1 MPLISLPYGTD
12 TLSFD
17 LPQERIKGIL
27 CSDLHDLNSEKSQQ
41 QIVKEALLNPIG
53 TPRLRDLA
61 RNKKKIVILASDHTR
76 PVPSKIIAPLML
88 EEIRQ
93 GNPEAQITF
102 LIATGCH
109 RGTNQSELAEKFGEK
124 LLQTENIYI
133 HDCDDK
139 DNLVNLGSLPSGGE
153 LIINRLAA
161 EADLLVSEGFIEP
174 HFFAGFSGGRKSVL
188 PGIAS
193 RQTVLY
199 NHNSKFIAD
208 QHSRTGIL
216 KGNLIHSDML
226 YAAKAAHLAFICNV
240 IINSKK
246 EVVFATSGDVDLAH
260 KRGCDFL
267 LVHCQAQAL
276 PASIVITTNGGYPLE
291 QNIYQAV
298 KGMTAAE
305 ATVKKD
311 GIIIMLAKSADGHG
325 GDNFFKTF
333 SNEHSLEKM
342 MKSFLDTPP
351 EKTIIDQWQ
360 SQILVRILTKA
371 QVIYVSDAPDE
382 IVRNFHMIPAH
393 SISEALGLA
402 DKLLAKKGI
411 INGDITV
418 IPDGV
423 SVIVTS

>member
-1 MPLISLPYGTD
+1 MPLISFPYGTD
-12 TLSFD
+12 TLSFH
-17 LPQERIKGIL
+17 LPHERIKGIL
-27 CSDLHDLNSEKSQQ
+27 HSNLHNFNSEKSQQ
-41 QIVKEALLNPIG
+41 QIVRESLLNPIG

-93 GNPEAQITF
+93 ENPEAQITF

-109 RGTNQSELAEKFGEK
+109 RGTSPAELAEKFGEK
-124 LLQTENIYI
+124 LLQTENFCI
-133 HDCDDK
+133 HDCDNK
-139 DNLVNLGSLPSGGE
+139 TNLVNLGSLPSGGE
-153 LIINRLAA
+153 LIINRTAA

-208 QHSRTGIL
+208 PHSRTGIL
-216 KGNLIHSDML
+216 KGNLIHNDML

-240 IINSKK
+240 VINSKK

-260 KRGCDFL
+260 KKGCDFL
-267 LVHCQAQAL
+267 LEHCQAQAH
-276 PASIVITTNGGYPLE
+276 PASIVITTNGGYPLD

-325 GDNFFKTF
+325 GDSFFKTF
-333 SNEHSLEKM
+333 SNENSLEKM
-342 MKSFLDTPP
+342 MKNFLDTPP
-351 EKTIIDQWQ
+351 EKTIVDQWQ
-360 SQILVRILTKA
+360 SQILARILIKA
-371 QVIYVSDAPDE
+371 QVIYISDAPDE
-382 IVRNFHMIPAH
+382 MVRNFHMIPAH
-393 SISEALGLA
+393 SISEALSLA
-402 DKLLAKKGI
+402 DKLLAQKGI

-423 SVIVTS
+423 SVIIRP

>member
-17 LPQERIKGIL
+17 LPQERIKVIL

-216 KGNLIHSDML
+216 I
-226 YAAKAAHLAFICNV
+226 
-240 IINSKK
+240 
-246 EVVFATSGDVDLAH
+246 
-260 KRGCDFL
+260 
-267 LVHCQAQAL
+267 
-276 PASIVITTNGGYPLE
+276 
-291 QNIYQAV
+291 
-298 KGMTAAE
+298 
-305 ATVKKD
+305 
-311 GIIIMLAKSADGHG
+311 
-325 GDNFFKTF
+325 
-333 SNEHSLEKM
+333 
-342 MKSFLDTPP
+342 
-351 EKTIIDQWQ
+351 
-360 SQILVRILTKA
+360 
-371 QVIYVSDAPDE
+371 
-382 IVRNFHMIPAH
+382 
-393 SISEALGLA
+393 
-402 DKLLAKKGI
+402 
-411 INGDITV
+411 
-418 IPDGV
+418 
-423 SVIVTS
+423 